1 MTKLTTLGLVAASC
15 FGLAAC
21 ASGPK
26 LGDVSNTLSK
36 PPAGD
41 GRIYVYRTQVFGGAA
56 VQPTIYIAGQ
66 KASTCVPNG
75 VFIADIPAGSYDAA
89 AQTETES
96 RVHFSIVPG
105 EEKYLR
111 CQIGMGVFIGEPKL
125 DLIDPT
131 EGHADVQALSF
142 TGQEVITPPPAP
154 APPPPPA
161 AGAPTS

>member
-1 MTKLTTLGLVAASC
+1 MTKITTLGFVAAAC

-26 LGDVSNTLSK
+26 LGDVSSTLSK

-56 VQPTIYIAGQ
+56 VQPTIYIAKQ
-66 KASTCVPNG
+66 KAGTCVPNG

-89 AQTETES
+89 AQTEIES
-96 RVHFSIVPG
+96 RVHFSIVAG
-105 EEKYLR
+105 EEKYIR

-125 DLIDPT
+125 DLIDPA
-131 EGHADVQALSF
+131 EGHDDVQGLSF
-142 TGQEVITPPPAP
+142 TGQEAITPPPAP
-154 APPPPPA
+154 PPTSPPA
-161 AGAPTS
+161 AAAPTS